1 MPSRRPGFKS
11 WRCQPRKSSQN
22 LQNLRKSRFRRRI
35 GLLDLASVPI
45 LVRSVPILVL
55 PYRFWYAPYRYRYAV
70 RRVVCSFLLSGIL
83 ASYLGPLLCLFGP
96 RWGLEPWS
104 RRSKFSSLT
113 MRAYLRLLRRV
124 LCIGC
129 RALGVPIL
137 ARANIGT
144 LGSAWYLGVLTGVM
158 CAPWPSGLALGS
170 SF

>member
-1 MPSRRPGFKS
+1 MPGQISVRPH
-11 WRCQPRKSSQN
+11 R
-22 LQNLRKSRFRRRI
+22 
-35 GLLDLASVPI
+35 
-45 LVRSVPILVL
+45 LVRQVRGRAKLPQWFSEETLACQAGDQGSSPGVANPENPLKIFKICENRGSGDASAFLTWP

-104 RRSKFSSLT
+104 RRCKFSSLT

-144 LGSAWYLGVLTGVM
+144 LG
-158 CAPWPSGLALGS
+158 AP
-170 SF
+170 